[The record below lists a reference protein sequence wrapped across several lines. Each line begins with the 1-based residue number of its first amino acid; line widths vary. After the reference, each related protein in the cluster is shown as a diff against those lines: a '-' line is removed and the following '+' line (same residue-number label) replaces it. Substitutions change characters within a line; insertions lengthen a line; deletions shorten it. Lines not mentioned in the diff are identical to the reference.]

1 MLYYATIQVYIKI
14 MLSLSKL
21 CFTYFDDKT
30 NNVHSVIDGC
40 GEGEGGGGCTVG
52 NYEPPFELKIG

>member
-40 GEGEGGGGCTVG
+40 GEGEGGGVQWEIT
-52 NYEPPFELKIG
+52 NLPLN